1 MEQTQVMD
9 FAKEIAVGFKA
20 AKSYPPGHPV
30 MEKYVNNTMA
40 QLIKIYNEL
49 PEFSMY
55 FFEKTIIFQDLRIDV
70 VKNPAVLSL
79 LETLRKNEIN
89 SLTFN
94 VGIQVE
100 DIKNL
105 YEVLSTPK
113 LKMKQYGDAATML

>member
-1 MEQTQVMD
+1 MEQTQVME
-9 FAKEIAVGFKA
+9 FAKEMAVGFKA

-30 MEKYVNNTMA
+30 MEKFVNNTMA
-40 QLIKIYNEL
+40 KIAQFLTEL

-94 VGIQVE
+94 
-100 DIKNL
+100 
-105 YEVLSTPK
+105 
-113 LKMKQYGDAATML
+113 